1 MWKYKNKVV
10 FIEYNGIQHYFPVE
24 LFGGVNAF
32 NKQIARDNAVRN
44 YCKEN
49 NIILLEYCYN
59 IPFNKL
65 VTILNNDLKEIIND
79 D

>member
-32 NKQIARDNAVRN
+32 NKQIDRDNAV
-44 YCKEN
+44 
-49 NIILLEYCYN
+49 
-59 IPFNKL
+59 
-65 VTILNNDLKEIIND
+65 
-79 D
+79 